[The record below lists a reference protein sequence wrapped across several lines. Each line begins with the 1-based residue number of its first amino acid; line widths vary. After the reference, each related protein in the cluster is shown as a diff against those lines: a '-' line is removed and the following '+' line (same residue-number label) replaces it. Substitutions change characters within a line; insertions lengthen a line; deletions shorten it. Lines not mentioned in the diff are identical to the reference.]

1 MKPITFENL
10 RRLMGGG
17 RKKKDRAESSFK
29 RSDSFRRISIKRNY
43 LDRGGKSKHL
53 QQATQASK
61 TVVIQPESNSAKQP
75 LVVNSTVL
83 DDGLES
89 LVIGYNQWIRCMK
102 AENCSAVESCSSSSN
117 KVCNRVLPFQD
128 GRPPTPPPRK
138 KNSACTDSSSVEILR
153 FERSPVFTRRRF
165 RPSPPP
171 SSLVLDPKGEDYG
184 GSRADSALS
193 VSLGRIWMDAPLAM
207 APRSLELPR
216 LPSPSC
222 SGGVDTSANG
232 RRAHHSLDSALK
244 ERREDHMLC
253 SRRFRQY
260 PVRPM
265 SPTGCIIPNTS
276 LISRTLSSSTQTN
289 STNKTLSSRDSADP
303 ICSSKDSGFSFS
315 ISIPK
320 LTDLTS
326 AAGARGGGG
335 FFRKKNTVKPKP
347 SVSRDGY
354 FKRTSGAVKTADARR
369 GSVQRSSSRKKKFGG
384 RSSGRSRKKCHGG
397 TARSEMY
404 QVVVSRPPRSL
415 RSLKLD
421 PMIFVPPEK
430 RKPTASLKKPHQHR
444 RYEVQEIRDYCTPRD
459 TAVASVNFHE
469 DEDEDEGLYECISG
483 DFNER
488 VEVESK
494 LNLDDRFTEEELA
507 IALLPNSD
515 SETENETYVPL
526 GVSPVP
532 RRRPVR
538 RKKSARKNVKYLAKP
553 SIHRAPSTLRRS
565 RKLTKKTSCEYLICH
580 SSLLV
585 CVCMCVRVFWFGF
598 VRIRIPSLPTYT
610 RSATVQTAVS
620 SSSSCFVVCC
630 LISPMSDHL
639 KNTLVP
645 TYFTRIPFI
654 MY

>member
-1 MKPITFENL
+1 MKPITFENI

-17 RKKKDRAESSFK
+17 RRKKERAESSFK

-43 LDRGGKSKHL
+43 LDRGGKGKHL
-53 QQATQASK
+53 QPVTNANK
-61 TVVIQPESNSAKQP
+61 TAGNNQPESNSTKQP

-83 DDGLES
+83 DDGPES
-89 LVIGYNQWIRCMK
+89 LVIGYNQWIRGMK
-102 AENCSAVESCSSSSN
+102 AENCPTIETYSSNSSN
-117 KVCNRVLPFQD
+117 KVCNRISSSPQD

-138 KNSACTDSSSVEILR
+138 KNSVCTDSSSVEILR
-153 FERSPVFTRRRF
+153 FERSPIFTRRRF

-184 GSRADSALS
+184 GSRTDSALS

-216 LPSPSC
+216 LPYPSSPGS
-222 SGGVDTSANG
+222 VDVSANG

-253 SRRFRQY
+253 SRRFHNY
-260 PVRPM
+260 PARPM
-265 SPTGCIIPNTS
+265 SPTAFIVPNSS
-276 LISRTLSSSTQTN
+276 LISRTRSSSTHTN
-289 STNKTLSSRDSADP
+289 STSKTLSSRDSADP

-320 LTDLTS
+320 LTDFGS
-326 AAGARGGGG
+326 PPSGVGGGGGGG
-335 FFRKKNTVKPKP
+335 FFRKKKAVKPKP

-354 FKRTSGAVKTADARR
+354 FKRTSGAAKAADSRR
-369 GSVQRSSSRKKKFGG
+369 GSVQRSSSRKKKSGG
-384 RSSGRSRKKCHGG
+384 RSSGRNRKKYHGG

-415 RSLKLD
+415 KSLKLD

-430 RKPTASLKKPHQHR
+430 RKSTASLKKVQQPR
-444 RYEVQEIRDYCTPRD
+444 RYEVQEIRDYCSPRD
-459 TAVASVNFHE
+459 STVPAVNLY
-469 DEDEDEGLYECISG
+469 DDDEDEGLYECISG

-488 VEVESK
+488 LEVGSK

-507 IALLPNSD
+507 IALPPDSD
-515 SETENETYVPL
+515 NETESETYVPL

-538 RKKSARKNVKYLAKP
+538 RKKSACKNVKYLAKP

-565 RKLTKKTSCEYLICH
+565 RKLARKTSCEYLLA
-580 SSLLV
+580 LLLDSMSV
-585 CVCMCVRVFWFGF
+585 FQVRTTFAG
-598 VRIRIPSLPTYT
+598 
-610 RSATVQTAVS
+610 
-620 SSSSCFVVCC
+620 C
-630 LISPMSDHL
+630 
-639 KNTLVP
+639 
-645 TYFTRIPFI
+645 
-654 MY
+654 

>member
-1 MKPITFENL
+1 MKPITFENI

-43 LDRGGKSKHL
+43 LDRGGKGKHV
-53 QQATQASK
+53 QPVTQANK
-61 TVVIQPESNSAKQP
+61 IVANQPESNSTKQP
-75 LVVNSTVL
+75 LVVNSAVL
-83 DDGLES
+83 DDGPES
-89 LVIGYNQWIRCMK
+89 LVIGYNQWIRGMK
-102 AENCSAVESCSSSSN
+102 AENCPTIETYSSSN
-117 KVCNRVLPFQD
+117 SNSNKACNRIISPQD

-138 KNSACTDSSSVEILR
+138 KNSVCTDSSSVEILR
-153 FERSPVFTRRRF
+153 FERSPIFTRRRF

-216 LPSPSC
+216 LPYPSS
-222 SGGVDTSANG
+222 SGSVDVSGNG

-253 SRRFRQY
+253 SRRFHNY
-260 PVRPM
+260 PARPM
-265 SPTGCIIPNTS
+265 SPTAFIVPNTS

-289 STNKTLSSRDSADP
+289 STSKTLSSRDSADP

-320 LTDLTS
+320 LTDFGSPS
-326 AAGARGGGG
+326 AGVGGGGGGG
-335 FFRKKNTVKPKP
+335 FFRKKKTVKPKP

-354 FKRTSGAVKTADARR
+354 FKRTSGAAKAADTRR
-369 GSVQRSSSRKKKFGG
+369 GSVRRSSSRKKKSGG
-384 RSSGRSRKKCHGG
+384 RISGRNRKKYHAG
-397 TARSEMY
+397 TARSDMY

-415 RSLKLD
+415 KSLKLD

-430 RKPTASLKKPHQHR
+430 RKSTASLKKPQQHR
-444 RYEVQEIRDYCTPRD
+444 RYEVQEIRDYCSPRD
-459 TAVASVNFHE
+459 STVAAVNFYE

-488 VEVESK
+488 VEEEPK

-507 IALLPNSD
+507 IALPPETD
-515 SETENETYVPL
+515 SETESETYVPL

-565 RKLTKKTSCEYLICH
+565 RKLARKTSCEYLLG
-580 SSLLV
+580 LLFVCVPLCV
-585 CVCMCVRVFWFGF
+585 CVCVFW
-598 VRIRIPSLPTYT
+598 
-610 RSATVQTAVS
+610 
-620 SSSSCFVVCC
+620 
-630 LISPMSDHL
+630 
-639 KNTLVP
+639 N
-645 TYFTRIPFI
+645 
-654 MY
+654 

>member
-17 RKKKDRAESSFK
+17 RKKKERAESSFK

-61 TVVIQPESNSAKQP
+61 IAVNQSESNSAKQP
-75 LVVNSTVL
+75 LVVNSAVL
-83 DDGLES
+83 DEGPES
-89 LVIGYNQWIRCMK
+89 LVIGYNQWIRGMK
-102 AENCSAVESCSSSSN
+102 AENCPAVETCS
-117 KVCNRVLPFQD
+117 KVISPQD
-128 GRPPTPPPRK
+128 GRPPTPPPRN
-138 KNSACTDSSSVEILR
+138 KNSASTDSSSVEILR
-153 FERSPVFTRRRF
+153 FERSPIFSRRRF

-171 SSLVLDPKGEDYG
+171 SSLVLNPKGEECG

-193 VSLGRIWMDAPLAM
+193 VSLGRIWMDAPLVM

-222 SGGVDTSANG
+222 SGGVEVSGNG

-253 SRRFRQY
+253 SRRFHNY
-260 PVRPM
+260 PTRPL
-265 SPTGCIIPNTS
+265 SPTPFIVPNTS

-289 STNKTLSSRDSADP
+289 STSKTLSSRGSADP

-320 LTDLTS
+320 LTDFTS
-326 AAGARGGGG
+326 PNGAGGGGGG
-335 FFRKKNTVKPKP
+335 FFRKKKTVKPKP

-354 FKRTSGAVKTADARR
+354 FKRTSGAVNVTETRR
-369 GSVQRSSSRKKKFGG
+369 GSVRRSSSRKKKSGG
-384 RSSGRSRKKCHGG
+384 RSKKKSHGG
-397 TARSEMY
+397 TARSDMY

-415 RSLKLD
+415 KSLKLD

-430 RKPTASLKKPHQHR
+430 RKPATSMRRPEQHR
-444 RYEVQEIRDYCTPRD
+444 RYEVKEIRDYCSPRD
-459 TAVASVNFHE
+459 TTVASVNFYD

-488 VEVESK
+488 VEVEQK
-494 LNLDDRFTEEELA
+494 LDLDDRFTEEELA
-507 IALLPNSD
+507 IALPPDSD
-515 SETENETYVPL
+515 SDTENETHVPL

-538 RKKSARKNVKYLAKP
+538 RKKSARRNVKYLARP

-565 RKLTKKTSCEYLICH
+565 RRMAKKTSCEY
-580 SSLLV
+580 
-585 CVCMCVRVFWFGF
+585 
-598 VRIRIPSLPTYT
+598 
-610 RSATVQTAVS
+610 
-620 SSSSCFVVCC
+620 
-630 LISPMSDHL
+630 
-639 KNTLVP
+639 
-645 TYFTRIPFI
+645 FI
-654 MY
+654 HEFI

>member
-43 LDRGGKSKHL
+43 LDRGGKSKHP

-61 TVVIQPESNSAKQP
+61 TVVNQSESNSAKQP
-75 LVVNSTVL
+75 LVVNSAVL
-83 DDGLES
+83 DDGPES

-102 AENCSAVESCSSSSN
+102 AENCPAIESCSSSSN
-117 KVCNRVLPFQD
+117 KVCNRVLPSQD
-128 GRPPTPPPRK
+128 GKPPTPPPRK
-138 KNSACTDSSSVEILR
+138 KNSVCTDSSSVEILR
-153 FERSPVFTRRRF
+153 FERSPIFTRRRF

-171 SSLVLDPKGEDYG
+171 SSLVLDPKGEEYG

-216 LPSPSC
+216 LPSPAC
-222 SGGVDTSANG
+222 SGGVDVSAND

-253 SRRFRQY
+253 SRRFRNY

-265 SPTGCIIPNTS
+265 SPTAFIIPNTS

-320 LTDLTS
+320 LTDFTS
-326 AAGARGGGG
+326 AAGASGGGG
-335 FFRKKNTVKPKP
+335 FFRKKKTVKPKP

-354 FKRTSGAVKTADARR
+354 FKRTSGAAKTVDARR
-369 GSVQRSSSRKKKFGG
+369 GSVRRSSSRKKKSGS
-384 RSSGRSRKKCHGG
+384 RSSGRNRKKCHGG
-397 TARSEMY
+397 TARSDMY

-430 RKPTASLKKPHQHR
+430 RKPTASLRKPHQHR

-459 TAVASVNFHE
+459 TAVTSVNFYE

-488 VEVESK
+488 VEVDSK

-507 IALLPNSD
+507 IALPPNSD

-538 RKKSARKNVKYLAKP
+538 RKKSARRNVKYLAKP

-565 RKLTKKTSCEYLICH
+565 RKLTKKTSCEYLICQ
-580 SSLLV
+580 SSVRARARACVLV
-585 CVCMCVRVFWFGF
+585 W
-598 VRIRIPSLPTYT
+598 IRMHSLPICKC
-610 RSATVQTAVS
+610 SATIQTVFS
-620 SSSSCFVVCC
+620 LSSSC
-630 LISPMSDHL
+630 
-639 KNTLVP
+639 
-645 TYFTRIPFI
+645 
-654 MY
+654 